1 MSTEWIVGLAILAAV
16 VGLVVYFKVFSRIAG
31 WWTRSRTFLKETRSE
46 LAKVTFPSREDVI
59 ATTVVVIIA
68 SFIFSIFLTFSDMV
82 IKYVYNFVFDV
93 FGA

>member
-16 VGLVVYFKVFSRIAG
+16 VGLVVYFKVLSRIAG
-31 WWTRSRTFLKETRSE
+31 WWTRSRAFLKETRSE